1 MITYFSFNSVPVVF
15 SWKNGTKTIK
25 LLDKVTQQEINEYS
39 LSFGHEKQKT
49 TKSDAK
55 KAIKSFIESNF
66 DKLDLDDFDPDPLE
80 SIQLESIEELGNWI
94 K

>member
-1 MITYFSFNSVPVVF
+1 MITYFSFSSVPVVF
-15 SWKNGTKTIK
+15 SWKNGTKTIR
-25 LLDKVTQQEINEYS
+25 LLDKVTQKEINGYS

-55 KAIKSFIESNF
+55 KAIKNFIESNF
-66 DKLDLDDFDPDPLE
+66 DKL
-80 SIQLESIEELGNWI
+80 GNWI